1 MNAHKHGIRS
11 NLAQVD
17 AHVITP
23 EEYEETTETNLS
35 RAEFAITGVVQPH
48 PRQQNHSPPQEVVV
62 TLSLSQEVLSY
73 FQAGGQGWQ
82 ARVDGA
88 QGVDCRILI
97 GIGTLA
103 PSRDCASHCSSNK

>member
-1 MNAHKHGIRS
+1 MNTNKHGIRS

-35 RAEFAITGVVQPH
+35 RAEFAINGVVQPH
-48 PRQQNHSPPQEVVV
+48 PRQQNHWTPSQEVAV

-82 ARVDGA
+82 ARVDGRSGGGLPHTDRHRHTCA
-88 QGVDCRILI
+88 
-97 GIGTLA
+97 LA
-103 PSRDCASHCSSNK
+103 

>member
-1 MNAHKHGIRS
+1 MRRANEREQTRYQS

-48 PRQQNHSPPQEVVV
+48 PRQQNHSPPSRGSRHPEPFPRSAVL
-62 TLSLSQEVLSY
+62 LSGRRSGL
-73 FQAGGQGWQ
+73 AGPRGW
-82 ARVDGA
+82 ALREWIA
-88 QGVDCRILI
+88 
-97 GIGTLA
+97 A
-103 PSRDCASHCSSNK
+103 H

>member
-1 MNAHKHGIRS
+1 MLKKSALMHLS
-11 NLAQVD
+11 LEFTQVD

-48 PRQQNHSPPQEVVV
+48 PRQQNHSPPPQEVAA

-82 ARVDGA
+82 ARVDGRSGSGLPHTD
-88 QGVDCRILI
+88 QHRHTCS
-97 GIGTLA
+97 LA
-103 PSRDCASHCSSNK
+103 

>member
-48 PRQQNHSPPQEVVV
+48 PRQQNHSPPSRGSRHPEPFPRSVVL
-62 TLSLSQEVLSY
+62 LSGRRSGL
-73 FQAGGQGWQ
+73 AGPRGW
-82 ARVDGA
+82 ALRGWITA
-88 QGVDCRILI
+88 Y
-97 GIGTLA
+97 
-103 PSRDCASHCSSNK
+103 